1 MSTGDNETV
10 LEPCEERKEPTRR
23 RVLKFLLGFSIISTF
38 VGVFTP
44 IFGYLI
50 PPPAGSGSGGDRV
63 LVGTL
68 DDIPVGQGK
77 IVPVGHKP
85 VVVTHTD
92 QGVKAFS
99 AICTHLGCIVIW
111 DDTRKLIVCPCHDG
125 LFNPVTG
132 AVVSGPPPAPLPTM
146 SVTVDNGN
154 IYIGEA

>member
-1 MSTGDNETV
+1 MSDYHDSETTR
-10 LEPCEERKEPTRR
+10 PQRRSEPTRR
-23 RVLKFLLGFSIISTF
+23 RVLKFLLGFSAISTF
-38 VGVFTP
+38 IGVFTP

-50 PPPAGSGSGGDRV
+50 PPPAGSGGGGDRV

-111 DDTRKLIVCPCHDG
+111 DDMRKLIVCPCHDG

-154 IYIGEA
+154 IYVGEA